1 MIILTYSANLLFQP
15 ILALFERA
23 ELLELVHTSVHFC
36 VRVSSAAYTFAVR
49 VAGASAASVTSC
61 KNFLPLL
68 GDECNWVQT
77 IDSRAALSVYVWE
90 KGVIDGYRWRC
101 VLAEGNKPMRIRAR
115 AARDCTKRHCD
126 ITATHTSCST
136 LHFQCR

>member
-1 MIILTYSANLLFQP
+1 MQISLNNSSFEKNILGS
-15 ILALFERA
+15 FERA

-36 VRVSSAAYTFAVR
+36 VRVGSAAYTFAVR

-68 GDECNWVQT
+68 GNECNWVQT

-101 VLAEGNKPMRIRAR
+101 VLAEGRV
-115 AARDCTKRHCD
+115 
-126 ITATHTSCST
+126 TSNINTGYST
-136 LHFQCR
+136 DGLP